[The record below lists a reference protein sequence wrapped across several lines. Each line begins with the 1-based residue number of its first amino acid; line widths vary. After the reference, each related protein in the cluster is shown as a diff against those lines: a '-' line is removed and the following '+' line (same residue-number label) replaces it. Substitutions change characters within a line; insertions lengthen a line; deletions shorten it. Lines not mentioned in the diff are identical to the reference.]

1 MATDPGEP
9 TDTGDGGKSDG
20 VNLQVQNPEQGSERP
35 TVSQENETMDSEL
48 NNARQS
54 NNQVTSSSGS
64 LTSNGRK
71 ENKRFFRKS
80 IEICEQ
86 DDVDDPLCSGKQDI
100 IGISSV
106 VTETFDTDNVFSGGT
121 GSGIGNYQ
129 QPGMS
134 SINICTPNSLSTD
147 QNHCN
152 KEVSTT
158 ASSKTRTERELEEE
172 AETEAVAT
180 SPGGR
185 FLKFDIELGRG
196 AFKTVYKGLDT
207 ETSVEVAWCELQ
219 DRKLTKAEQQR
230 FKEEA
235 EMLKG
240 LQHPNIVRFYDSWE
254 SVLKGKKCI
263 VLVTE
268 LMTSG
273 TLKTYLKRFKV
284 MKPKVLRSWCRQI
297 LKGLQFLH
305 TRTPPIIHRDLK
317 CDNIFITGPTG
328 SVKIGDLG
336 LATLMR
342 TSFAKS
348 VIGTP
353 EFMAPEMYEEHYDE
367 SVDVYAFGMCMLE
380 MATSEY
386 PYSECKNAAQIYRKV
401 TSGIKPASFDKVS
414 DPEIKEII
422 EGCIRQ
428 NKSERLSIK
437 DLLTHA
443 FFAEDT
449 GVRVELAEDDDGM
462 KESLALRIWVED
474 PKKLKGKHK
483 DNEAIE
489 FSYDLENDIAEEVAQ
504 EMVKSKLF
512 TESDSKLVAK
522 SIKDRVTL
530 IKKSREWKQLMRGYE
545 ERRDSQTVLTGG
557 GGPSTSSQV
566 SGFVSSIGQTPGLSV
581 VTQVGLPEP
590 EELTEVDQ
598 HVRLQQLQQKVQST
612 TFTGEFVTEGN
623 VVHADY
629 ITCSEKIMSGHNQTA
644 CIAQSDVGLQLQFHK
659 QPIGYPQIS
668 APIQGSGV
676 LCHPQVLAIGQSQ
689 PLQTMPVQSLVQP
702 AVLQPQISPVAVPPF
717 QQPLDAMQ
725 SSSFGTDGQLI
736 TRLQSQAPATTAVD
750 PTNIACV
757 SGSSLMTI
765 PPPLQHFQG
774 IVSPQA
780 VVPSS
785 ATVPAIASVTGAESS
800 DTPVASA
807 ILLIGQDIQAAQQK
821 TVKIMPQTNV
831 SQQHQVTS
839 VHQVPPQHIKQR
851 SVLQQQHLQANIAD
865 TQVQQQTLIAN
876 VEKHAVLIQQADQHA
891 LLEQKQEQ
899 QISMKPHYPLEQ
911 PIFVPQHIVEEPLQ
925 HEQQVKGQK
934 QENEQTVL
942 QQQLIDQQLFLL
954 QKQHLDQQTLLQQQQ
969 TLSHQALLQQH
980 QTLDQHELIMQ
991 PQQLDQ
997 QILLHQMEQQ
1007 RLLQLQHIQQME
1019 KQAAVKIQQ
1028 IEPKSLLQPL
1038 DKLKLLQQ
1046 QPVGQQVVLPPP
1058 VDQQVVL
1065 HQQAQQH
1072 VEQQALLKKQHL
1084 EKQVLLQQQQQV
1096 EQHTLLLQQQMEQQ
1110 ALLQQPRTELQQ
1122 KIEAQVL
1129 LEQQQA
1135 LLKQQQQIEQQA
1147 LLQKQMDQQA
1157 LLQMQQMEQQAFLQQ
1172 QKQQKVD
1179 QQALLQQQQ
1188 QMDQQALLQQQQ
1200 QQMDQQALLQQQQLQ
1215 QQMDQQALLQQQQQ
1229 QMDQQALL
1237 QQQQQQMDQQALL
1250 QQQQQQMDQQALLQ
1264 QQQQQ
1269 MDQQALQQQQQQMD
1283 QQALLQQQQQMD
1295 QQALLQQQQQMDQQ
1309 ALLQQQQQMDQQALL
1324 QQQQQM
1330 EQQALLQQQQQQV
1343 EQQALLE
1350 QQAMLQQQ
1358 QQMEQQALLQQQQQQ
1373 MEQQVLLQQQQ
1384 QQIEQQALL
1393 QQQQQME
1400 QQALLQQQRQQQME
1414 QQVLLQQQQQQQQ
1427 MEQQVLLQQQQQQM
1441 EQQALL
1447 QQQQQQME
1455 QQTLLQQQ
1463 QQQMEQQTLLQQQQ
1477 QQMEQQTLLQQQ
1489 QQQLEQQALLQQQ
1502 QIEQQALLQQQQQQQ
1517 QQQMEQH
1524 ALLQQQQQQMEQQ
1537 ALLQQM
1543 EQQALLQQQQQQM
1556 EQQALLQQQQ
1566 QQMEQQALLQQQ
1578 QQQQQQ
1584 MEQQALLQQ
1593 QQQQQQMEQQALQQQ
1608 VEQQALLQ
1616 QQQPQQADQQAV
1628 LWQQVDQ
1635 RALLRQQVDQQA
1647 LLRQQVDQQALLRQ
1661 QVDQQALL
1669 RQQVDQQALL
1679 RQQVDQQA
1687 LLRQQVDQQAL
1698 MQLQQMEQNLLHHQQ
1713 TENQV
1718 LPKEQQEL
1726 LQREEVQQQVALQ
1739 PKQMDQHTFIQQ
1751 KMEQQTYLQF
1761 DQQVLLQKQKEQH
1774 ASLQQPQQV
1783 FLEKPS
1789 VLPQSTLPLQG
1800 AVSVLEPQAQVP
1812 IQQTWAQKH
1821 MQQYTCLPQQME
1833 QSSIISQQNLQS
1845 SEVLSEL
1852 QKQGLVQKQ
1861 AEHQSFSQGGSTL
1874 IDSSSEAALQD
1885 PPKLQTVSVQPQTDL
1900 AFQQQ
1905 HTVAQQVVHS
1915 MPDSQRITQQKPAQL
1930 PYQRLVQFSFQDQQ
1944 SSLTQSAQQLTQ
1956 QVYMPPQ
1963 QTLFIPQ
1970 QVVSVSQAAPVIQS
1984 SASLQNVPL
1993 PTQQQQVIVTP
2004 QQLLVQ
2010 PQLQAQETIKT
2021 SKTPIPIQHQVQ
2033 QQVPFNQSVP
2043 SLQET
2048 EQLTLS
2054 RQLLQQTG
2062 QVNQQQEIKQQI
2074 NTSHV
2079 QGSLIQPDITTQEIQ
2094 QHIPHTVILK
2104 PVQSL
2109 QLGQPVQLVQQ
2120 KSQFQQQTHITPQ
2133 PLSTPSHL
2141 DILAPQQQGHIATQ
2155 HVSQKQLEIL
2165 QKDKHVEYKS
2175 LLSETQHHIHAH
2187 IHQSKTE
2194 VSPLSAESMQQQSVL
2209 QGMIPHQVTLQ
2220 AEESSEDQQH
2230 DLLQKVPVQD
2240 HLLKQQSGIAQLHDQ
2255 ASPQQ
2260 ITQTLLDQVTS
2271 ITTPS
2276 QKLLIQQNHALSLKS
2291 QLFVSD
2297 QKPTVLSKTSLI
2309 SLESFSDNSG
2319 INSQPKQGFPILQST
2334 EPVPG
2339 LTTSPSHS
2347 FCYQIPDVLPKSGK
2361 PISTTSV
2368 PAPDEY
2374 ALPFTSVDPPDMP
2387 VDPRLQQSI
2396 VPVPDVN
2403 SGLPELEDNYR
2414 AQIQS
2419 LQEILCVQQQHHH
2432 LPKQDSLPG
2441 VPVDSKGLTNG
2452 EDIAGRNGKTDKPKT
2467 QRRSSCQK
2475 TDKLVH
2481 FQLFML
2487 QVSSYGDNMVEC
2499 QLETHNNKMVTFKF
2513 DTEGDAPEDIADCM
2527 VEEDFVLNIEKEK
2540 FVEELKVIVMKA
2552 QEILKNTSFKLDG
2565 QHGSI
2570 QAESLEHL
2578 HVNPLPPPSKESGH
2592 QCSPVGRWKFF
2603 INQTIKHRESQSSQG
2618 LLMPS
2623 SGATDLHLN
2632 SRDIKEE
2639 NVDKFTNIIVTYKQ
2653 SSDQFDVPIEIEIDH
2668 SNNPAVIKKTEE
2680 VMTFVDSLPAT
2691 VSLSC
2696 HQTSVGLVQE
2706 ITSEEPTL
2714 GVENQ
2719 TKYEDSYSESFV
2731 GETEQCNELV
2741 LELKHD
2747 TDSSLLSQSSLVT
2760 RSGTEVTSSLSFL
2773 EPPSQQIQETT
2784 PVSYASPAQPSSFP
2798 DSDGEG
2804 PPKFEYV
2811 DNCIKTLDKK
2821 LRSLLYQEHSG
2832 CSVSGISEV
2841 STCDPLMAEILDSTS
2856 EKISVT
2862 TVSSSSSST
2871 SCCSSCSDLSG
2882 FTQGPTKKGA
2892 IDESNA
2898 AAAAKATAGLGE
2910 DKDVIIR
2917 TEKQAYLNSEG
2928 NVISANPLDMAVRQ
2942 QPLSSVIYRDVSVQ
2956 GGDKEH
2962 LSEAFTS
2969 MSIEAAVDVPLHSDA
2984 SSPGDP
2990 EYLPSRGGTYKLQAG
3005 EVVSSQVEGLS
3016 ESSSVVEHHSLSGA
3030 EPKEPLESVQRGR
3043 FQVIPVSTEMEL
3055 VSKPVQSGTM
3065 QSAECS
3071 SSMTECIQGSSLF
3084 TTDEQFQTE
3093 KIVGRFSVTRTQT
3106 ECQSYLETASL
3117 PSTHTCE
3124 MNSSSFTPEQDSRST
3139 STSASCS
3146 TQSESW
3152 KQDGNLTIEAHTV
3165 NAESPKQ
3172 SMTDGDD
3179 SSVPVGPS
3187 GDANCRAGPPQQEE
3201 GTHRLQKQNSTHL
3214 YSPSSPMSSDDESEV
3229 EDEDLRRELQRLRE
3243 KHIQEVVTLQAQ
3255 QSREL
3260 NELYEQLRQLKEH
3273 KYTPVHQCSNQSL
3286 SPRRQRSGKGKLR
3299 SRPQSFT
3306 QTDNGFISN
3315 GSMMCNSANFC
3326 LQESSSKKTMFTDE
3340 LHKLVDDW
3348 KREAVGFAHLK
3359 PSLNQIKQIQQKQE
3373 FAFWNSPSEGPSPGW
3388 FSSVTPVNVGT
3399 VSVQTAPVAVSSASS
3414 TPTFQG
3420 APVATTP
3427 SVSAYAVPQLCPYSV
3442 VAGSTY
3448 SAQWSGLPSSA
3459 LPQHS
3464 SSVPSPSQALGH
3476 FTTPGNVMHPASVIQ
3491 KTSGAPPGPK

>member
-668 APIQGSGV
+668 APASGSGYPIQSLQSQPYQELQASGFTSQPPGLQAQTIHMQQIQGSGV

-1084 EKQVLLQQQQQV
+1084 EKQVLLQQQ
-1096 EQHTLLLQQQMEQQ
+1096 
-1110 ALLQQPRTELQQ
+1110 
-1122 KIEAQVL
+1122 
-1129 LEQQQA
+1129 
-1135 LLKQQQQIEQQA
+1135 
-1147 LLQKQMDQQA
+1147 
-1157 LLQMQQMEQQAFLQQ
+1157 
-1172 QKQQKVD
+1172 
-1179 QQALLQQQQ
+1179 
-1188 QMDQQALLQQQQ
+1188 
-1200 QQMDQQALLQQQQLQ
+1200 
-1215 QQMDQQALLQQQQQ
+1215 
-1229 QMDQQALL
+1229 
-1237 QQQQQQMDQQALL
+1237 
-1250 QQQQQQMDQQALLQ
+1250 
-1264 QQQQQ
+1264 
-1269 MDQQALQQQQQQMD
+1269 
-1283 QQALLQQQQQMD
+1283 
-1295 QQALLQQQQQMDQQ
+1295 
-1309 ALLQQQQQMDQQALL
+1309 
-1324 QQQQQM
+1324 
-1330 EQQALLQQQQQQV
+1330 
-1343 EQQALLE
+1343 
-1350 QQAMLQQQ
+1350 
-1358 QQMEQQALLQQQQQQ
+1358 
-1373 MEQQVLLQQQQ
+1373 
-1384 QQIEQQALL
+1384 
-1393 QQQQQME
+1393 
-1400 QQALLQQQRQQQME
+1400 
-1414 QQVLLQQQQQQQQ
+1414 
-1427 MEQQVLLQQQQQQM
+1427 
-1441 EQQALL
+1441 
-1447 QQQQQQME
+1447 
-1455 QQTLLQQQ
+1455 
-1463 QQQMEQQTLLQQQQ
+1463 
-1477 QQMEQQTLLQQQ
+1477 
-1489 QQQLEQQALLQQQ
+1489 
-1502 QIEQQALLQQQQQQQ
+1502 
-1517 QQQMEQH
+1517 
-1524 ALLQQQQQQMEQQ
+1524 
-1537 ALLQQM
+1537 
-1543 EQQALLQQQQQQM
+1543 
-1556 EQQALLQQQQ
+1556 
-1566 QQMEQQALLQQQ
+1566 
-1578 QQQQQQ
+1578 
-1584 MEQQALLQQ
+1584 
-1593 QQQQQQMEQQALQQQ
+1593 
-1608 VEQQALLQ
+1608 
-1616 QQQPQQADQQAV
+1616 
-1628 LWQQVDQ
+1628 
-1635 RALLRQQVDQQA
+1635 
-1647 LLRQQVDQQALLRQ
+1647 QQVDQQALLRQ

>member
-668 APIQGSGV
+668 APASGSGYPIQSLQSQPYQELQASGFTSQPPGLQAQTIHMQQIQGSGV

-1084 EKQVLLQQQQQV
+1084 EKQVLLQQQ
-1096 EQHTLLLQQQMEQQ
+1096 
-1110 ALLQQPRTELQQ
+1110 
-1122 KIEAQVL
+1122 
-1129 LEQQQA
+1129 
-1135 LLKQQQQIEQQA
+1135 
-1147 LLQKQMDQQA
+1147 
-1157 LLQMQQMEQQAFLQQ
+1157 
-1172 QKQQKVD
+1172 
-1179 QQALLQQQQ
+1179 
-1188 QMDQQALLQQQQ
+1188 
-1200 QQMDQQALLQQQQLQ
+1200 
-1215 QQMDQQALLQQQQQ
+1215 
-1229 QMDQQALL
+1229 
-1237 QQQQQQMDQQALL
+1237 
-1250 QQQQQQMDQQALLQ
+1250 
-1264 QQQQQ
+1264 
-1269 MDQQALQQQQQQMD
+1269 
-1283 QQALLQQQQQMD
+1283 
-1295 QQALLQQQQQMDQQ
+1295 
-1309 ALLQQQQQMDQQALL
+1309 
-1324 QQQQQM
+1324 
-1330 EQQALLQQQQQQV
+1330 
-1343 EQQALLE
+1343 
-1350 QQAMLQQQ
+1350 
-1358 QQMEQQALLQQQQQQ
+1358 
-1373 MEQQVLLQQQQ
+1373 
-1384 QQIEQQALL
+1384 
-1393 QQQQQME
+1393 
-1400 QQALLQQQRQQQME
+1400 
-1414 QQVLLQQQQQQQQ
+1414 
-1427 MEQQVLLQQQQQQM
+1427 
-1441 EQQALL
+1441 
-1447 QQQQQQME
+1447 
-1455 QQTLLQQQ
+1455 
-1463 QQQMEQQTLLQQQQ
+1463 
-1477 QQMEQQTLLQQQ
+1477 
-1489 QQQLEQQALLQQQ
+1489 
-1502 QIEQQALLQQQQQQQ
+1502 
-1517 QQQMEQH
+1517 
-1524 ALLQQQQQQMEQQ
+1524 
-1537 ALLQQM
+1537 
-1543 EQQALLQQQQQQM
+1543 
-1556 EQQALLQQQQ
+1556 
-1566 QQMEQQALLQQQ
+1566 
-1578 QQQQQQ
+1578 
-1584 MEQQALLQQ
+1584 
-1593 QQQQQQMEQQALQQQ
+1593 
-1608 VEQQALLQ
+1608 
-1616 QQQPQQADQQAV
+1616 
-1628 LWQQVDQ
+1628 
-1635 RALLRQQVDQQA
+1635 
-1647 LLRQQVDQQALLRQ
+1647 Q

>member
-668 APIQGSGV
+668 APASGSGYPIQSLQSQPYQELQASGFTSQPPGLQAQTIHMQQIQGSGV

-1084 EKQVLLQQQQQV
+1084 EKQVLLQQQ
-1096 EQHTLLLQQQMEQQ
+1096 
-1110 ALLQQPRTELQQ
+1110 
-1122 KIEAQVL
+1122 
-1129 LEQQQA
+1129 
-1135 LLKQQQQIEQQA
+1135 
-1147 LLQKQMDQQA
+1147 
-1157 LLQMQQMEQQAFLQQ
+1157 
-1172 QKQQKVD
+1172 
-1179 QQALLQQQQ
+1179 
-1188 QMDQQALLQQQQ
+1188 
-1200 QQMDQQALLQQQQLQ
+1200 
-1215 QQMDQQALLQQQQQ
+1215 
-1229 QMDQQALL
+1229 
-1237 QQQQQQMDQQALL
+1237 
-1250 QQQQQQMDQQALLQ
+1250 
-1264 QQQQQ
+1264 
-1269 MDQQALQQQQQQMD
+1269 
-1283 QQALLQQQQQMD
+1283 
-1295 QQALLQQQQQMDQQ
+1295 
-1309 ALLQQQQQMDQQALL
+1309 
-1324 QQQQQM
+1324 
-1330 EQQALLQQQQQQV
+1330 
-1343 EQQALLE
+1343 
-1350 QQAMLQQQ
+1350 
-1358 QQMEQQALLQQQQQQ
+1358 
-1373 MEQQVLLQQQQ
+1373 
-1384 QQIEQQALL
+1384 
-1393 QQQQQME
+1393 
-1400 QQALLQQQRQQQME
+1400 
-1414 QQVLLQQQQQQQQ
+1414 
-1427 MEQQVLLQQQQQQM
+1427 
-1441 EQQALL
+1441 
-1447 QQQQQQME
+1447 
-1455 QQTLLQQQ
+1455 
-1463 QQQMEQQTLLQQQQ
+1463 
-1477 QQMEQQTLLQQQ
+1477 
-1489 QQQLEQQALLQQQ
+1489 
-1502 QIEQQALLQQQQQQQ
+1502 
-1517 QQQMEQH
+1517 
-1524 ALLQQQQQQMEQQ
+1524 
-1537 ALLQQM
+1537 
-1543 EQQALLQQQQQQM
+1543 
-1556 EQQALLQQQQ
+1556 
-1566 QQMEQQALLQQQ
+1566 
-1578 QQQQQQ
+1578 
-1584 MEQQALLQQ
+1584 
-1593 QQQQQQMEQQALQQQ
+1593 
-1608 VEQQALLQ
+1608 
-1616 QQQPQQADQQAV
+1616 
-1628 LWQQVDQ
+1628 
-1635 RALLRQQVDQQA
+1635 QQVDQQA

-3373 FAFWNSPSEGPSPGW
+3373 FAFWNSPSEDE
-3388 FSSVTPVNVGT
+3388 TH
-3399 VSVQTAPVAVSSASS
+3399 
-3414 TPTFQG
+3414 
-3420 APVATTP
+3420 
-3427 SVSAYAVPQLCPYSV
+3427 
-3442 VAGSTY
+3442 GSI
-3448 SAQWSGLPSSA
+3448 GENMLNP
-3459 LPQHS
+3459 
-3464 SSVPSPSQALGH
+3464 
-3476 FTTPGNVMHPASVIQ
+3476 
-3491 KTSGAPPGPK
+3491 

>member
-668 APIQGSGV
+668 APASGSGYPIQSLQSQPYQELQASGFTSQPPGLQAQTIHMQQIQGSGV

-1084 EKQVLLQQQQQV
+1084 EKQVLLQQQ
-1096 EQHTLLLQQQMEQQ
+1096 
-1110 ALLQQPRTELQQ
+1110 
-1122 KIEAQVL
+1122 
-1129 LEQQQA
+1129 
-1135 LLKQQQQIEQQA
+1135 
-1147 LLQKQMDQQA
+1147 
-1157 LLQMQQMEQQAFLQQ
+1157 
-1172 QKQQKVD
+1172 
-1179 QQALLQQQQ
+1179 
-1188 QMDQQALLQQQQ
+1188 
-1200 QQMDQQALLQQQQLQ
+1200 
-1215 QQMDQQALLQQQQQ
+1215 
-1229 QMDQQALL
+1229 
-1237 QQQQQQMDQQALL
+1237 
-1250 QQQQQQMDQQALLQ
+1250 
-1264 QQQQQ
+1264 
-1269 MDQQALQQQQQQMD
+1269 
-1283 QQALLQQQQQMD
+1283 
-1295 QQALLQQQQQMDQQ
+1295 
-1309 ALLQQQQQMDQQALL
+1309 
-1324 QQQQQM
+1324 
-1330 EQQALLQQQQQQV
+1330 
-1343 EQQALLE
+1343 
-1350 QQAMLQQQ
+1350 
-1358 QQMEQQALLQQQQQQ
+1358 
-1373 MEQQVLLQQQQ
+1373 
-1384 QQIEQQALL
+1384 
-1393 QQQQQME
+1393 
-1400 QQALLQQQRQQQME
+1400 
-1414 QQVLLQQQQQQQQ
+1414 
-1427 MEQQVLLQQQQQQM
+1427 
-1441 EQQALL
+1441 
-1447 QQQQQQME
+1447 
-1455 QQTLLQQQ
+1455 
-1463 QQQMEQQTLLQQQQ
+1463 
-1477 QQMEQQTLLQQQ
+1477 
-1489 QQQLEQQALLQQQ
+1489 
-1502 QIEQQALLQQQQQQQ
+1502 
-1517 QQQMEQH
+1517 
-1524 ALLQQQQQQMEQQ
+1524 
-1537 ALLQQM
+1537 
-1543 EQQALLQQQQQQM
+1543 
-1556 EQQALLQQQQ
+1556 
-1566 QQMEQQALLQQQ
+1566 
-1578 QQQQQQ
+1578 
-1584 MEQQALLQQ
+1584 
-1593 QQQQQQMEQQALQQQ
+1593 
-1608 VEQQALLQ
+1608 
-1616 QQQPQQADQQAV
+1616 
-1628 LWQQVDQ
+1628 
-1635 RALLRQQVDQQA
+1635 
-1647 LLRQQVDQQALLRQ
+1647 
-1661 QVDQQALL
+1661 
-1669 RQQVDQQALL
+1669 QQVDQQALL

>member
-48 NNARQS
+48 NNARLS

-64 LTSNGRK
+64 VTSNGRK

-134 SINICTPNSLSTD
+134 SINICTRNSLSTD

-207 ETSVEVAWCELQ
+207 ETSVE

-449 GVRVELAEDDDGM
+449 GVRVELAEDDDGV

-557 GGPSTSSQV
+557 GGPSTSSQI

-668 APIQGSGV
+668 AP
-676 LCHPQVLAIGQSQ
+676 
-689 PLQTMPVQSLVQP
+689 
-702 AVLQPQISPVAVPPF
+702 
-717 QQPLDAMQ
+717 PLDAMQ

-736 TRLQSQAPATTAVD
+736 TRLQSQAPATTAVE
-750 PTNIACV
+750 PTNVACV
-757 SGSSLMTI
+757 SGSSMMTV

-785 ATVPAIASVTGAESS
+785 ATVPAIASLTGAESS
-800 DTPVASA
+800 DTPIASA

-831 SQQHQVTS
+831 SQQLQVTS
-839 VHQVPPQHIKQR
+839 VHQVPPQHIKQH
-851 SVLQQQHLQANIAD
+851 SILQQQHLQANIAD

-876 VEKHAVLIQQADQHA
+876 VEKHAVLIQQADKHA

-899 QISMKPHYPLEQ
+899 QISMKPHYSLEQ
-911 PIFVPQHIVEEPLQ
+911 PIFVPQHIVEEPQQ

-942 QQQLIDQQLFLL
+942 QQQQLFLL

-980 QTLDQHELIMQ
+980 QTLDQ
-991 PQQLDQ
+991 
-997 QILLHQMEQQ
+997 Q
-1007 RLLQLQHIQQME
+1007 RLLHLQHIQQME

-1058 VDQQVVL
+1058 VDQQ
-1065 HQQAQQH
+1065 
-1072 VEQQALLKKQHL
+1072 
-1084 EKQVLLQQQQQV
+1084 
-1096 EQHTLLLQQQMEQQ
+1096 
-1110 ALLQQPRTELQQ
+1110 
-1122 KIEAQVL
+1122 
-1129 LEQQQA
+1129 
-1135 LLKQQQQIEQQA
+1135 
-1147 LLQKQMDQQA
+1147 
-1157 LLQMQQMEQQAFLQQ
+1157 
-1172 QKQQKVD
+1172 
-1179 QQALLQQQQ
+1179 
-1188 QMDQQALLQQQQ
+1188 
-1200 QQMDQQALLQQQQLQ
+1200 
-1215 QQMDQQALLQQQQQ
+1215 
-1229 QMDQQALL
+1229 
-1237 QQQQQQMDQQALL
+1237 
-1250 QQQQQQMDQQALLQ
+1250 
-1264 QQQQQ
+1264 
-1269 MDQQALQQQQQQMD
+1269 
-1283 QQALLQQQQQMD
+1283 
-1295 QQALLQQQQQMDQQ
+1295 
-1309 ALLQQQQQMDQQALL
+1309 
-1324 QQQQQM
+1324 
-1330 EQQALLQQQQQQV
+1330 
-1343 EQQALLE
+1343 
-1350 QQAMLQQQ
+1350 
-1358 QQMEQQALLQQQQQQ
+1358 
-1373 MEQQVLLQQQQ
+1373 
-1384 QQIEQQALL
+1384 
-1393 QQQQQME
+1393 
-1400 QQALLQQQRQQQME
+1400 
-1414 QQVLLQQQQQQQQ
+1414 
-1427 MEQQVLLQQQQQQM
+1427 
-1441 EQQALL
+1441 
-1447 QQQQQQME
+1447 
-1455 QQTLLQQQ
+1455 
-1463 QQQMEQQTLLQQQQ
+1463 
-1477 QQMEQQTLLQQQ
+1477 
-1489 QQQLEQQALLQQQ
+1489 
-1502 QIEQQALLQQQQQQQ
+1502 
-1517 QQQMEQH
+1517 
-1524 ALLQQQQQQMEQQ
+1524 
-1537 ALLQQM
+1537 
-1543 EQQALLQQQQQQM
+1543 
-1556 EQQALLQQQQ
+1556 
-1566 QQMEQQALLQQQ
+1566 
-1578 QQQQQQ
+1578 
-1584 MEQQALLQQ
+1584 
-1593 QQQQQQMEQQALQQQ
+1593 
-1608 VEQQALLQ
+1608 
-1616 QQQPQQADQQAV
+1616 
-1628 LWQQVDQ
+1628 
-1635 RALLRQQVDQQA
+1635 
-1647 LLRQQVDQQALLRQ
+1647 
-1661 QVDQQALL
+1661 
-1669 RQQVDQQALL
+1669 
-1679 RQQVDQQA
+1679 
-1687 LLRQQVDQQAL
+1687 
-1698 MQLQQMEQNLLHHQQ
+1698 
-1713 TENQV
+1713 
-1718 LPKEQQEL
+1718 
-1726 LQREEVQQQVALQ
+1726 
-1739 PKQMDQHTFIQQ
+1739 PKQMDKHTFIQQ
-1751 KMEQQTYLQF
+1751 KIEQQTYLQF

-1800 AVSVLEPQAQVP
+1800 ATSVLEPQAQVS

-1821 MQQYTCLPQQME
+1821 IQQHTCLPQQME
-1833 QSSIISQQNLQS
+1833 QSSVISQQNIQS
-1845 SEVLSEL
+1845 SEILSEL
-1852 QKQGLVQKQ
+1852 QKQALVQKQ
-1861 AEHQSFSQGGSTL
+1861 AECQSSSQGGSTL
-1874 IDSSSEAALQD
+1874 IDSSTEAALQD
-1885 PPKLQTVSVQPQTDL
+1885 PPKLKTVSVQPQTDL

-1915 MPDSQRITQQKPAQL
+1915 IPDSQHITQQKPTQL

-2043 SLQET
+2043 SLQEN

-2094 QHIPHTVILK
+2094 QHIPHAVILK

-2120 KSQFQQQTHITPQ
+2120 KSQFQHQTHITPQ

-2141 DILAPQQQGHIATQ
+2141 DILTPQQQGHIATQ
-2155 HVSQKQLEIL
+2155 HVSQKQLEVL

-2175 LLSETQHHIHAH
+2175 LLSETQQHSHAH

-2194 VSPLSAESMQQQSVL
+2194 VSPLSAESMQQHPVL
-2209 QGMIPHQVTLQ
+2209 QGVIPHQVTLQ
-2220 AEESSEDQQH
+2220 AEEFSEDQQH

-2240 HLLKQQSGIAQLHDQ
+2240 HLLKQQSGIAQFHDQ

-2271 ITTPS
+2271 TTTPS
-2276 QKLLIQQNHALSLKS
+2276 QQLLIQQNHTLSLKS
-2291 QLFVSD
+2291 QLYVSD
-2297 QKPTVLSKTSLI
+2297 QQPAVLSKTSVI
-2309 SLESFSDNSG
+2309 SLERFSDNSG

-2334 EPVPG
+2334 ETVPG
-2339 LTTSPSHS
+2339 LPTSPSHS
-2347 FCYQIPDVLPKSGK
+2347 FCYQIPDVLPTSGK

-2368 PAPDEY
+2368 PAPDNY
-2374 ALPFTSVDPPDMP
+2374 ALPFPSVVDPPNMP
-2387 VDPRLQQSI
+2387 VDPRLQQSA

-2403 SGLPELEDNYR
+2403 SGLPQLEDNHK
-2414 AQIQS
+2414 AQ
-2419 LQEILCVQQQHHH
+2419 
-2432 LPKQDSLPG
+2432 
-2441 VPVDSKGLTNG
+2441 T
-2452 EDIAGRNGKTDKPKT
+2452 
-2467 QRRSSCQK
+2467 
-2475 TDKLVH
+2475 
-2481 FQLFML
+2481 

-2552 QEILKNTSFKLDG
+2552 QEILKNTSSKLDG
-2565 QHGSI
+2565 QDGSI

-2618 LLMPS
+2618 LPMPS
-2623 SGATDLHLN
+2623 SGATELHLN

-2653 SSDQFDVPIEIEIDH
+2653 SSDQFDVPIEFEVDH

-2696 HQTSVGLVQE
+2696 HQNSVGLVQE
-2706 ITSEEPTL
+2706 ITSEGPTL

-2719 TKYEDSYSESFV
+2719 TKYDDSYSESFV

-2747 TDSSLLSQSSLVT
+2747 TDSSLPSQSSLVT

-2773 EPPSQQIQETT
+2773 EPQSQQIQETT

-2841 STCDPLMAEILDSTS
+2841 STCDPLMAEVLDSTS

-2862 TVSSSSSST
+2862 TVSSSSSSST

-2892 IDESNA
+2892 IDELNS

-2910 DKDVIIR
+2910 NKDVIIR
-2917 TEKQAYLNSEG
+2917 TEKQAFLNSEG

-2942 QPLSSVIYRDVSVQ
+2942 QPSSSVTYREVSVQ
-2956 GGDKEH
+2956 GGDREH

-3005 EVVSSQVEGLS
+3005 GGYFGLTFTCPSLKNPVSKKSWTRKLKSWAYKLRQSTSFFKRTRVRQEVVSSQVEGLS

-3043 FQVIPVSTEMEL
+3043 FQVIPVLTEMEL

-3065 QSAECS
+3065 QSADCS

-3093 KIVGRFSVTRTQT
+3093 KIIGRFSVTQTQT
-3106 ECQSYLETASL
+3106 ESQSHLETASL

-3124 MNSSSFTPEQDSRST
+3124 MNSSSFTPEQDSQST
-3139 STSASCS
+3139 LTSASCS

-3152 KQDGNLTIEAHTV
+3152 NQDGNFTIEAHAV
-3165 NAESPKQ
+3165 NADSPKQ

-3201 GTHRLQKQNSTHL
+3201 GTHRLQKQNSAHL

-3229 EDEDLRRELQRLRE
+3229 EDEDLRRELLRLRE

-3286 SPRRQRSGKGKLR
+3286 SPRRQRSSKGKLR

-3315 GSMMCNSANFC
+3315 GSMMCDSANFC

-3399 VSVQTAPVAVSSASS
+3399 VPVQTAPVAAIVPCRIIRITSSCFPECDGDDSLHHW
-3414 TPTFQG
+3414 PTQS
-3420 APVATTP
+3420 PDHD
-3427 SVSAYAVPQLCPYSV
+3427 SVKRHWDEVE
-3442 VAGSTY
+3442 
-3448 SAQWSGLPSSA
+3448 
-3459 LPQHS
+3459 
-3464 SSVPSPSQALGH
+3464 LG
-3476 FTTPGNVMHPASVIQ
+3476 IQ
-3491 KTSGAPPGPK
+3491 S

>member
-48 NNARQS
+48 NNARLS

-64 LTSNGRK
+64 VTSNGRK

-134 SINICTPNSLSTD
+134 SINICTRNSLSTD

-449 GVRVELAEDDDGM
+449 GVRVELAEDDDGV

-557 GGPSTSSQV
+557 GGPSTSSQI

-668 APIQGSGV
+668 APASGSGYPIQSLQSQPYQELQTSGFTSQSPGLQAQTIHMQQIQGPGV
-676 LCHPQVLAIGQSQ
+676 VCHPQVLAIGQSQ

-736 TRLQSQAPATTAVD
+736 TRLQSQAPATTAVE
-750 PTNIACV
+750 PTNVACV
-757 SGSSLMTI
+757 SGSSMMTV

-785 ATVPAIASVTGAESS
+785 ATVPAIASLTGAESS
-800 DTPVASA
+800 DTPIASA

-831 SQQHQVTS
+831 SQQLQVTS
-839 VHQVPPQHIKQR
+839 VHQVPPQHIKQH
-851 SVLQQQHLQANIAD
+851 SILQQQHLQANIAD

-876 VEKHAVLIQQADQHA
+876 VEKHAVLIQQADKHA

-899 QISMKPHYPLEQ
+899 QISMKPHYSLEQ
-911 PIFVPQHIVEEPLQ
+911 PIFVPQHIVEEPQQ

-942 QQQLIDQQLFLL
+942 QQQQLFLL

-980 QTLDQHELIMQ
+980 QTLDQ
-991 PQQLDQ
+991 
-997 QILLHQMEQQ
+997 Q
-1007 RLLQLQHIQQME
+1007 RLLHLQHIQQME

-1084 EKQVLLQQQQQV
+1084 EKQVLLQQQQM
-1096 EQHTLLLQQQMEQQ
+1096 EQQTLLLQQQMEQQ

-1147 LLQKQMDQQA
+1147 LLQKQMEQQA

-1172 QKQQKVD
+1172 QKQQNV
-1179 QQALLQQQQ
+1179 
-1188 QMDQQALLQQQQ
+1188 
-1200 QQMDQQALLQQQQLQ
+1200 
-1215 QQMDQQALLQQQQQ
+1215 
-1229 QMDQQALL
+1229 
-1237 QQQQQQMDQQALL
+1237 
-1250 QQQQQQMDQQALLQ
+1250 
-1264 QQQQQ
+1264 
-1269 MDQQALQQQQQQMD
+1269 
-1283 QQALLQQQQQMD
+1283 
-1295 QQALLQQQQQMDQQ
+1295 
-1309 ALLQQQQQMDQQALL
+1309 
-1324 QQQQQM
+1324 
-1330 EQQALLQQQQQQV
+1330 EQQALLQ
-1343 EQQALLE
+1343 
-1350 QQAMLQQQ
+1350 
-1358 QQMEQQALLQQQQQQ
+1358 
-1373 MEQQVLLQQQQ
+1373 
-1384 QQIEQQALL
+1384 
-1393 QQQQQME
+1393 
-1400 QQALLQQQRQQQME
+1400 
-1414 QQVLLQQQQQQQQ
+1414 
-1427 MEQQVLLQQQQQQM
+1427 QQQQQQM

-1447 QQQQQQME
+1447 QQQM
-1455 QQTLLQQQ
+1455 
-1463 QQQMEQQTLLQQQQ
+1463 
-1477 QQMEQQTLLQQQ
+1477 
-1489 QQQLEQQALLQQQ
+1489 EQQALLQQQ
-1502 QIEQQALLQQQQQQQ
+1502 QVDQQTLLEQQGLLQQQQ
-1517 QQQMEQH
+1517 
-1524 ALLQQQQQQMEQQ
+1524 
-1537 ALLQQM
+1537 QQM

-1578 QQQQQQ
+1578 QQQMEQQTLLQQQ
-1584 MEQQALLQQ
+1584 KEQQALLQQQQQQKEQQALLQQ
-1593 QQQQQQMEQQALQQQ
+1593 QQQQQM
-1608 VEQQALLQ
+1608 EQQALLQ
-1616 QQQPQQADQQAV
+1616 Q
-1628 LWQQVDQ
+1628 
-1635 RALLRQQVDQQA
+1635 RQQVDQQA
-1647 LLRQQVDQQALLRQ
+1647 LQMQQQLTQTTLLEQQTLQQQQMDQQV
-1661 QVDQQALL
+1661 
-1669 RQQVDQQALL
+1669 
-1679 RQQVDQQA
+1679 
-1687 LLRQQVDQQAL
+1687 L

-1726 LQREEVQQQVALQ
+1726 LQREEVQQQVVLQ
-1739 PKQMDQHTFIQQ
+1739 PKQMDKHTFIQQ
-1751 KMEQQTYLQF
+1751 KIEQQTYLQF

-1800 AVSVLEPQAQVP
+1800 ATSVLEPQAQVS

-1821 MQQYTCLPQQME
+1821 IQQHTCLPQQME
-1833 QSSIISQQNLQS
+1833 QSSVISQQNIQS
-1845 SEVLSEL
+1845 SEILSEL
-1852 QKQGLVQKQ
+1852 QKQALVQKQ
-1861 AEHQSFSQGGSTL
+1861 AECQSSSQGGSTL
-1874 IDSSSEAALQD
+1874 IDSSTEAALQD
-1885 PPKLQTVSVQPQTDL
+1885 PPKLKTVSVQPQTDL

-1915 MPDSQRITQQKPAQL
+1915 IPDSQHITQQKPTQL

-2043 SLQET
+2043 SLQEN

-2094 QHIPHTVILK
+2094 QHIPHAVILK

-2120 KSQFQQQTHITPQ
+2120 KSQFQHQTHITPQ

-2141 DILAPQQQGHIATQ
+2141 DILTPQQQGHIATQ
-2155 HVSQKQLEIL
+2155 HVSQKQLEVL

-2175 LLSETQHHIHAH
+2175 LLSETQQHSHAH

-2194 VSPLSAESMQQQSVL
+2194 VSPLSAESMQQHPVL
-2209 QGMIPHQVTLQ
+2209 QGVIPHQVTLQ
-2220 AEESSEDQQH
+2220 AEEFSEDQQH

-2240 HLLKQQSGIAQLHDQ
+2240 HLLKQQSGIAQFHDQ

-2271 ITTPS
+2271 TTTPS
-2276 QKLLIQQNHALSLKS
+2276 QQLLIQQNHTLSLKS
-2291 QLFVSD
+2291 QLYVSD
-2297 QKPTVLSKTSLI
+2297 QQPAVLSKTSVI
-2309 SLESFSDNSG
+2309 SLERFSDNSG

-2334 EPVPG
+2334 ETVPG
-2339 LTTSPSHS
+2339 LPTSPSHS
-2347 FCYQIPDVLPKSGK
+2347 FCYQIPDVLPTSGK

-2368 PAPDEY
+2368 PAPDNY
-2374 ALPFTSVDPPDMP
+2374 ALPFPSVVDPPNMP
-2387 VDPRLQQSI
+2387 VDPRLQQSA

-2403 SGLPELEDNYR
+2403 SGLPQLEDNHK
-2414 AQIQS
+2414 AQTQS
-2419 LQEILCVQQQHHH
+2419 LQEILCVQQQHF

-2441 VPVDSKGLTNG
+2441 VPVDTKGLTNG
-2452 EDIAGRNGKTDKPKT
+2452 EDATGRNGKTDKPKT

-2552 QEILKNTSFKLDG
+2552 QEILKNTSSKLDG
-2565 QHGSI
+2565 QDGSI

-2618 LLMPS
+2618 LPMPS
-2623 SGATDLHLN
+2623 SGATELHLN

-2653 SSDQFDVPIEIEIDH
+2653 SSDQFDVPIEFEVDH

-2696 HQTSVGLVQE
+2696 HQNSVGLVQE
-2706 ITSEEPTL
+2706 ITSEGPTL

-2719 TKYEDSYSESFV
+2719 TKYDDSYSESFV

-2747 TDSSLLSQSSLVT
+2747 TDSSLPSQSSLVT

-2773 EPPSQQIQETT
+2773 EPQSQQIQETT

-2841 STCDPLMAEILDSTS
+2841 STCDPLMAEVLDSTS

-2862 TVSSSSSST
+2862 TVSSSSSSST

-2892 IDESNA
+2892 IDELNS

-2910 DKDVIIR
+2910 NKDVIIR
-2917 TEKQAYLNSEG
+2917 TEKQAFLNSEG

-2942 QPLSSVIYRDVSVQ
+2942 QPSSSVTYREVSVQ
-2956 GGDKEH
+2956 GGDREH

-3043 FQVIPVSTEMEL
+3043 FQVIPVLTEMEL

-3065 QSAECS
+3065 QSADCS

-3093 KIVGRFSVTRTQT
+3093 KIIGRFSVTQTQT
-3106 ECQSYLETASL
+3106 ESQSHLETASL

-3124 MNSSSFTPEQDSRST
+3124 MNSSSFTPEQDSQST
-3139 STSASCS
+3139 LTSASCS

-3152 KQDGNLTIEAHTV
+3152 NQDGNFTIEAHAV
-3165 NAESPKQ
+3165 NADSPKQ

-3201 GTHRLQKQNSTHL
+3201 GTHRLQKQNSAHL

-3229 EDEDLRRELQRLRE
+3229 EDEDLRRELLRLRE

-3286 SPRRQRSGKGKLR
+3286 SPRRQRSSKGKLR

-3315 GSMMCNSANFC
+3315 GSMMCDSANFC

-3399 VSVQTAPVAVSSASS
+3399 VPVQTAPVAVSSASS
-3414 TPTFQG
+3414 TPSFQG
-3420 APVATTP
+3420 APVTATP

-3442 VAGSTY
+3442 VASSTY
-3448 SAQWSGLPSSA
+3448 SSQWSGLPSSA

-3491 KTSGAPPGPK
+3491 KTSGTPPGPK

>member
-668 APIQGSGV
+668 APASGSGYPIQSLQSQPYQELQASGFTSQPPGLQAQTIHMQQIQGSGV

-1084 EKQVLLQQQQQV
+1084 EKQVLLQQQ
-1096 EQHTLLLQQQMEQQ
+1096 
-1110 ALLQQPRTELQQ
+1110 
-1122 KIEAQVL
+1122 
-1129 LEQQQA
+1129 
-1135 LLKQQQQIEQQA
+1135 
-1147 LLQKQMDQQA
+1147 
-1157 LLQMQQMEQQAFLQQ
+1157 
-1172 QKQQKVD
+1172 
-1179 QQALLQQQQ
+1179 
-1188 QMDQQALLQQQQ
+1188 
-1200 QQMDQQALLQQQQLQ
+1200 
-1215 QQMDQQALLQQQQQ
+1215 
-1229 QMDQQALL
+1229 
-1237 QQQQQQMDQQALL
+1237 
-1250 QQQQQQMDQQALLQ
+1250 
-1264 QQQQQ
+1264 
-1269 MDQQALQQQQQQMD
+1269 
-1283 QQALLQQQQQMD
+1283 
-1295 QQALLQQQQQMDQQ
+1295 
-1309 ALLQQQQQMDQQALL
+1309 
-1324 QQQQQM
+1324 
-1330 EQQALLQQQQQQV
+1330 
-1343 EQQALLE
+1343 
-1350 QQAMLQQQ
+1350 
-1358 QQMEQQALLQQQQQQ
+1358 
-1373 MEQQVLLQQQQ
+1373 
-1384 QQIEQQALL
+1384 
-1393 QQQQQME
+1393 
-1400 QQALLQQQRQQQME
+1400 
-1414 QQVLLQQQQQQQQ
+1414 
-1427 MEQQVLLQQQQQQM
+1427 
-1441 EQQALL
+1441 
-1447 QQQQQQME
+1447 
-1455 QQTLLQQQ
+1455 
-1463 QQQMEQQTLLQQQQ
+1463 
-1477 QQMEQQTLLQQQ
+1477 
-1489 QQQLEQQALLQQQ
+1489 
-1502 QIEQQALLQQQQQQQ
+1502 
-1517 QQQMEQH
+1517 
-1524 ALLQQQQQQMEQQ
+1524 
-1537 ALLQQM
+1537 
-1543 EQQALLQQQQQQM
+1543 
-1556 EQQALLQQQQ
+1556 
-1566 QQMEQQALLQQQ
+1566 
-1578 QQQQQQ
+1578 
-1584 MEQQALLQQ
+1584 
-1593 QQQQQQMEQQALQQQ
+1593 
-1608 VEQQALLQ
+1608 
-1616 QQQPQQADQQAV
+1616 
-1628 LWQQVDQ
+1628 
-1635 RALLRQQVDQQA
+1635 QQVDQQA